1 MQLVG
6 CSGCSPD
13 RFGLFF
19 FRFHF
24 HCKEN
29 AIAIWVLGRS
39 SERTRQLPISNW
51 RTGEKQR
58 ASDLGTGEKQRASG
72 LSVWK
77 ARNNTGGNGSNSNTE
92 IHSAKS
98 VADSG
103 NARSSRAP
111 KRMTDPR
118 QIYTCLSTSFRSF
131 KFDIPPILVG
141 ESIRLWTCV
150 ICNSR
155 MVLKS

>member
-1 MQLVG
+1 MQL
-6 CSGCSPD
+6 
-13 RFGLFF
+13 RFGYWGEAASERDN
-19 FRFHF
+19 FRSLTG
-24 HCKEN
+24 E
-29 AIAIWVLGRS
+29 LGRS
-39 SERTRQLPISNW
+39 SERAIWGLGRSS
-51 RTGEKQR
+51 ER
-58 ASDLGTGEKQRASG
+58 ATSKPPNKSMPARG